1 MVAGQLLGVA
11 ADTVYNDQ
19 EHEFTVAHAYLYPRR
34 HGRKQLVPYCIAH
47 GLTFLFIFIYNL
59 MIGFLINFAEIESVT
74 TNLTVSERRS
84 LHTLHKL
91 YSICWSRLGYS

>member
-1 MVAGQLLGVA
+1 MLIMDGIWFLVALAGQLLGVA

-47 GLTFLFIFIYNL
+47 GLTFLFTFIYNL
-59 MIGFLINFAEIESVT
+59 MILR
-74 TNLTVSERRS
+74 TV
-84 LHTLHKL
+84 
-91 YSICWSRLGYS
+91 I